1 MTVHFLRSC
10 FSPFAL
16 FYSCSFVCVC
26 TCVCE
31 CVRLCFLPLSL
42 YSSLLCASAE
52 IDPLLPPVSTYSQ
65 HTDQASSTWG
75 RRECRSVCRCLCVRM
90 CVCSIPAPALC
101 LSPFVITLMEVRSRA
116 VGNQSSAESNLT
128 ERHPVK
134 GWHTVPACCSPPVV
148 YSFAYNHVWVYFKN
162 HIAHPVMAGADRP
175 TYVPSILAMKGAL
188 VVFDTGVTARVRGQI
203 VGSVEG

>member
-1 MTVHFLRSC
+1 MEFKCDETKDKLPTPTPVYFMEYKTSRDMTVHFLRSC

-16 FYSCSFVCVC
+16 FYSCSCVCVC

-75 RRECRSVCRCLCVRM
+75 RRECRSVCRCLCARV
-90 CVCSIPAPALC
+90 CVCVQYPSPCTLPLSLCDYTDGSEEQSCRQSVFGLVQPDIKTPSERVTHCPCMLQPSSSI
-101 LSPFVITLMEVRSRA
+101 
-116 VGNQSSAESNLT
+116 
-128 ERHPVK
+128 
-134 GWHTVPACCSPPVV
+134 
-148 YSFAYNHVWVYFKN
+148 
-162 HIAHPVMAGADRP
+162 
-175 TYVPSILAMKGAL
+175 
-188 VVFDTGVTARVRGQI
+188 
-203 VGSVEG
+203 